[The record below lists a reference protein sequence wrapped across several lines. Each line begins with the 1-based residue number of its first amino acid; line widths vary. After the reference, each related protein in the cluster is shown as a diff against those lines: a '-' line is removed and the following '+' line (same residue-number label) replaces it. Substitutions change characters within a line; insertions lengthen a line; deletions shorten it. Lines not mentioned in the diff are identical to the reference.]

1 MSISATVC
9 AVAASKPRRAAHA
22 SQGRRQKQ
30 SPGPRGARTAW
41 DHYWQGHHSLTPT
54 HCSAVG
60 AHPAGANISSGY
72 LCKDVAAR
80 AFGGGPTRVC
90 GAIAQLA
97 ISIGACTSSHPQ
109 PPSGQC
115 HNMCSAL
122 MPCRPHGGG
131 AARRL
136 HGSMTTH
143 SHAEPAPKATATGQW
158 HHSPQPSAVP
168 LARGGGA
175 GGGVGGTGGG
185 GGLGGTGGD
194 GGEGLGDGGGGGNG
208 GLGGAGATH
217 TRLTE

>member
-1 MSISATVC
+1 MGPLLAGAPLTYPNTLQCRRC
-9 AVAASKPRRAAHA
+9 APRRCEHQQRI
-22 SQGRRQKQ
+22 SVRRCGC
-30 SPGPRGARTAW
+30 PGLWWGPHEGLWCHR
-41 DHYWQGHHSLTPT
+41 
-54 HCSAVG
+54 
-60 AHPAGANISSGY
+60 PAGHFHWSLHI
-72 LCKDVAAR
+72 
-80 AFGGGPTRVC
+80 
-90 GAIAQLA
+90 
-97 ISIGACTSSHPQ
+97 Q
-109 PPSGQC
+109 PPPATFRSVPQC
-115 HNMCSAL
+115 EYMCSAL

-136 HGSMTTH
+136 HCSMTTH